1 MTRKT
6 FEITDLVEEIGELDI
21 RFLGEPK
28 HEHVP
33 LVSERISLIS
43 TGFLPRKDKCKCDL
57 NYRICKMLYKRYCKP
72 CVSAAGS
79 SITFRKTRKVMVIPQ
94 CRIQTLRWKEG
105 GGGSSGPKI
114 RAREKRQKIRWWAQ
128 ASRAPPLY
136 RPLIPPVLI

>member
-6 FEITDLVEEIGELDI
+6 FQITDLVEEIGELDI

-57 NYRICKMLYKRYCKP
+57 NYRICKMLYKRYCKA

-79 SITFRKTRKVMVIPQ
+79 SITFRKIRKVTVIPQ
-94 CRIQTLRWKEG
+94 CRIQTEGGGG
-105 GGGSSGPKI
+105 GGGSSGPKR
-114 RAREKRQKIRWWAQ
+114 RAREKRQKIRWWAR
-128 ASRAPPLY
+128 ASRAPPLDP
-136 RPLIPPVLI
+136 PLFPPVLI